1 MLAFQVIA
9 VLLWLASIGCLAY
22 VATRPR
28 PQTGS
33 RVQRRGAPTEAI
45 GTETE
50 PGPRTEHLSR
60 GQPATVRVA
69 NSPAPGAQPTTKLV
83 PKETPKPSQQDS
95 LARAN
100 RLEQLGFHT
109 GVAPT
114 VAPAAPAA
122 VAAEPVAPPAPV
134 PAPAAPATPDPASEE
149 EPPRLQTSDLDAI
162 LSRIDQ
168 VLADTA
174 APTKPAE
181 GDAARATQP
190 MPGRA
195 EPPEGQ
201 QRLF

>member
-9 VLLWLASIGCLAY
+9 VLLWLASIGWLAY

-28 PQTGS
+28 PQAGS

-50 PGPRTEHLSR
+50 PGPRTEHLRR
-60 GQPATVRVA
+60 GQAATVRVA

-114 VAPAAPAA
+114 VAPAAPTA
-122 VAAEPVAPPAPV
+122 VAAEPVALPAPV
-134 PAPAAPATPDPASEE
+134 PAPATPDAPAEDEA
-149 EPPRLQTSDLDAI
+149 PRLQTSDLDAI

-190 MPGRA
+190 MPDRA

>member
-9 VLLWLASIGCLAY
+9 VLLWLASIGWLAY

-28 PQTGS
+28 PQSAS
-33 RVQRRGAPTEAI
+33 RLHRRGAPTEDLPP
-45 GTETE
+45 E
-50 PGPRTEHLSR
+50 PGAGPRTEHLRR
-60 GQPATVRVA
+60 GQAATVRVA
-69 NSPAPGAQPTTKLV
+69 NAPAPGAQPTTKLV

-100 RLEQLGFHT
+100 RLEELGFHT

-114 VAPAAPAA
+114 VAPAPAAPA
-122 VAAEPVAPPAPV
+122 PA
-134 PAPAAPATPDPASEE
+134 PAPAAPAAAAPAPAAADDAEA
-149 EPPRLQTSDLDAI
+149 PRLQTSDLDAI

-181 GDAARATQP
+181 GDAARSTQP

>member
-9 VLLWLASIGCLAY
+9 VLLWLASVGWLAY

-28 PQTGS
+28 PQTAS
-33 RVQRRGAPTEAI
+33 RLQRRGADTESV
-45 GTETE
+45 GGDGE
-50 PGPRTEHLSR
+50 PGPRTEHLRR
-60 GQPATVRVA
+60 GQAATVRVA
-69 NSPAPGAQPTTKLV
+69 NAPAPGAQPTTKLL
-83 PKETPKPSQQDS
+83 PKEAPKPSQQDS

-114 VAPAAPAA
+114 VAPAAA
-122 VAAEPVAPPAPV
+122 VTEPVAPPTPM
-134 PAPAAPATPDPASEE
+134 PAPAAASDVASDAAAEGE
-149 EPPRLQTSDLDAI
+149 APRLQTSDLDAI

-174 APTKPAE
+174 APTKPGAD
-181 GDAARATQP
+181 DAARATQP
-190 MPGRA
+190 MAGHA